1 MFFNITIYVP
11 WFHVIYVTTTLM
23 PRLSRVG
30 RTTTSTWNHN
40 YVAAIYAY
48 WKQLENRFCCDL
60 REIFDI
66 LGQESGE

>member
-1 MFFNITIYVP
+1 MFSNIKIYV

-40 YVAAIYAY
+40 YVTAISAY
-48 WKQLENRFCCDL
+48 WKQHQNRFCCHL
-60 REIFDI
+60 RDIFDI
-66 LGQESGE
+66 LGQESDE